1 MGEACL
7 LPGGADPRRNAG
19 ANAAATVAAAAF
31 ADAIAKVVEKDE
43 LAGVG
48 LSFYSQIYVLKVPI
62 AHGLRLRPIAPTT
75 TTARLAL
82 AASALTTTS
91 RPRSR
96 PLGRGTR

>member
-1 MGEACL
+1 MVEKAGVFEMA
-7 LPGGADPRRNAG
+7 LPA
-19 ANAAATVAAAAF
+19 VAAAA
-31 ADAIAKVVEKDE
+31 AESSSSSSSTAAKKDE

-48 LSFYSQIYVLKVPI
+48 LAFYAQIYVLKVPI

-82 AASALTTTS
+82 AASVLTTTP